1 MRIQP
6 ALPEDAPPLAAL
18 EARTFPWHEY
28 PLGLRAFRYHIKKN
42 NLLLVAKDAGKPVG
56 YVLALSY
63 LHSGRI
69 YSLAV
74 DETYRGRGL
83 GARLLKEALKRLDEV
98 GKRRVTLEVRA
109 DAAGLIAFY
118 QKAGFREIQALL
130 SYYGEGRDGL
140 RMVLL
145 L

>member
-1 MRIQP
+1 MRIQSV
-6 ALPEDAPPLAAL
+6 LPEDASLLAAL
-18 EARTFPWHEY
+18 ESRTFPWHEY
-28 PLGLRAFRYHIKKN
+28 PIGLRAFRYHIKNN
-42 NLLLVAKDAGKPVG
+42 NLLLVARDAGKPVG

-74 DETYRGRGL
+74 DETHRGRGL

-118 QKAGFREIQALL
+118 QKTGFREMQALPG
-130 SYYGEGRDGL
+130 YYGEGRDGV
-140 RMVLL
+140 RMVLCL
-145 L
+145 